1 MTKSMILLA
10 AVALVA
16 AGTYV
21 VFAADQPA
29 GRGGGMTG
37 GGGMMG
43 GGMMGGRGGYGGMMT
58 GRGMMM
64 SSTDMMMANSTMV
77 AIPDGVIVMMG
88 NQLLKYDNDLN
99 LVKQVEIKFDWDSWE
114 KTMAQR
120 RNAMMQNQQ

>member
-1 MTKSMILLA
+1 
-10 AVALVA
+10 
-16 AGTYV
+16 
-21 VFAADQPA
+21 
-29 GRGGGMTG
+29 
-37 GGGMMG
+37 MMG